1 MVLDTDPVLDT
12 VEVTDGES
20 EPLGLPEGETVGEEE
35 KLSVAVD
42 DSDDVMEAD
51 KQSVLLRVMVLDTD
65 PVLDTVEDTDG
76 EKEPLGLPEGE
87 TEEEEEK
94 LSVAVDDSDDVMEVD
109 KQSVLL

>member
-42 DSDDVMEAD
+42 DSDDVMEDD
-51 KQSVLLRVMVLDTD
+51 KQSVLL
-65 PVLDTVEDTDG
+65 
-76 EKEPLGLPEGE
+76 
-87 TEEEEEK
+87 
-94 LSVAVDDSDDVMEVD
+94 
-109 KQSVLL
+109 